1 MKTTQIDAH
10 GLTKEEV
17 QEALNEARARK
28 SGNYL
33 PQLEAELKEIQQQ
46 RKELER
52 QLSEDIILIE
62 NET

>member
-1 MKTTQIDAH
+1 MKTTIDAH

-28 SGNYL
+28 NGNYL
-33 PQLEAELKEIQQQ
+33 PQAEAELKQIREKIE
-46 RKELER
+46 ELER
-52 QLSEDIILIE
+52 QLSEDPALIE